1 MFRRNKGDSPLFRR
15 ANKRDS
21 PFYKQRGLSLL
32 LMVLIGAGP
41 AAETPQS
48 MIAQSRALLARG
60 DFVGAYR
67 MGESAAAKYPSNADA
82 VLLAANFVR
91 DRYGLTA
98 SLPWYDRVIALDPRN
113 VSARLDKAAALGDS
127 GQTVAALDLTR
138 AALALSPNNPN
149 AFILQSMMAARAGK
163 WELARGLYEH
173 ARGRLDPVPAVLLL
187 RGAIG
192 IETGGIEGAIA
203 ALTPLLAAQPG
214 NRPARRLL
222 ALALWRAKDAQ
233 GAIDTLKPISNDGD
247 VWAQL
252 LMARACEAVGDRLCA
267 AILLDRAAAG
277 TGRVQGSA
285 SVAALTAAANIRF
298 SQPNAFRLIDALNRS
313 GDIKAAETVT
323 ATLIEQF
330 PASLPAL
337 RLAAND
343 ALARGEW
350 GRAATALQLI
360 RLRGGGGD
368 ALLLANLAWAQA
380 GLGQAAEARDLSA
393 QAYVLAP
400 FRASIAASAGWF
412 AATAGGRA
420 GDRAGGTALLEKAV
434 AMVPGDAPFAAK
446 LAEVSGR
453 K

>member
-1 MFRRNKGDSPLFRR
+1 MVFRR
-15 ANKRDS
+15 
-21 PFYKQRGLSLL
+21 LSALACALL
-32 LMVLIGAGP
+32 TIGASAP
-41 AAETPQS
+41 SPQS
-48 MIAQSRALLARG
+48 MVAQSRATLAQG

-67 MGESAAAKYPSNADA
+67 IAEAAAAKYPANADA

-113 VSARLDKAAALGDS
+113 VSARLEKAAALGDS
-127 GQTVAALDLTR
+127 GQTVAALELTR
-138 AALALSPNNPN
+138 AVLVLSPNNPN
-149 AFILQSMMAARAGK
+149 AFILQSMIAARAGK

-203 ALTPLLAAQPG
+203 ALTPLVAAQPG

-247 VWAQL
+247 AWAQM

-277 TGRVQGSA
+277 AGAARGGG

-298 SQPNAFRLIDALNRS
+298 SQPTAFRLIDALNTS
-313 GDIKAAETVT
+313 GDIKAAESVT

-350 GRAATALQLI
+350 GRAMTALELI
-360 RLRGGGGD
+360 RLRGGEGD
-368 ALLLANLAWAQA
+368 AVVLANLAWAKA
-380 GLGQAAEARDLSA
+380 GLGQGADARDLSA
-393 QAYVLAP
+393 RAYVLAP
-400 FRASIAASAGWF
+400 FRASVAASAGWF
-412 AATAGGRA
+412 AAKA
-420 GDRAGGTALLEKAV
+420 GDRPGGVVLLQKAV
-434 AMVPGDAPFAAK
+434 AMAPGYAPYAAK
-446 LAEVSGR
+446 LAEVQAV
-453 K
+453 KP